1 MSKIPKHTLLAE
13 LYVLPLLLAPPPPC
27 FHLCS
32 PAQLILL
39 FSQYILPKASL
50 PLTKKIKLAPGAE
63 RSLTVTLKSLRNPP
77 LEITIPSVPL
87 SASVLW
93 LKEEVERQKGI
104 EVKKIRVLWEK
115 KPVGDSKTLKDVLG
129 EGKAAGKV
137 EFSLMIIGGAG
148 PAKKEEEIEPVVVG
162 NGREVLRTEEFW
174 ADLKGFL
181 VARLKD
187 EAEGERIWGVFK
199 KAVDADK

>member
-1 MSKIPKHTLLAE
+1 
-13 LYVLPLLLAPPPPC
+13 
-27 FHLCS
+27 
-32 PAQLILL
+32 L

-50 PLTKKIKLAPGAE
+50 PLSKKIKLAPGAE

-77 LEITIPSVPL
+77 LEIIIPSVPL

-104 EVKKIRVLWEK
+104 EIKKIRVLWER

-129 EGKAAGKV
+129 EGKEGGKV
-137 EFSLMIIGGAG
+137 EFSLMVIGGAG

-174 ADLKGFL
+174 GDLKEFL